1 MATINLGAIK
11 FNWKGAYN
19 SGTSYAVDDV
29 VSSGGNSYVCIQ
41 AHSNQAVGNA
51 TAYWNILSSAGTNG
65 TNGSDGTDVGTVRTT
80 QGDLLYRDG
89 SGLQRLGAGTSGQV
103 LQTGGSGA
111 NPSWTNV
118 SSDFVKIAGT
128 DATSG
133 SKISFNNVFTTG
145 TYKSYQAKVSRFR
158 PSSNA
163 WIKFYWRDGGT
174 DVTQNYY
181 WTTHSHYGNSSTTG
195 NDTYRGW
202 NNTYGVVTYW
212 SVDNSYDSTVNLY
225 FGNPA
230 LTSGHKAV
238 NCQATVM
245 TTSEIM
251 TVESGFTNNN
261 STVTNGCDGFSLE
274 LSNTGYSMNN
284 VDVQVY
290 GLK

>member
-1 MATINLGAIK
+1 M
-11 FNWKGAYN
+11 
-19 SGTSYAVDDV
+19 
-29 VSSGGNSYVCIQ
+29 
-41 AHSNQAVGNA
+41 
-51 TAYWNILSSAGTNG
+51 SSAGSNGTNG
-65 TNGSDGTDVGTVRTT
+65 TNGTDVGTVITT